1 MISPHTPPGTKVRL
15 CDEASHGRETRD
27 GRVVVDHEVVGVAP
41 DLGKVGMVR
50 KIIVHSSAPSGFVA
64 FVDGFV
70 LPSDLAALNYVD
82 LPECLTSCLTSQPLV
97 REEELTGAAG
107 VSCVPRRSLVAGAA
121 TISLSCSLSPLDRR
135 DNLRGFGVVE
145 PGNRLCHGGLHRHG
159 DSLLG
164 ARRRPTCLDQQRLER
179 ADDKGGR
186 IVTCSKDSVGRHA
199 QEAGD
204 LA

>member
-121 TISLSCSLSPLDRR
+121 TIFNSASNAASSPSLWSRFPACAGHTASRANSVSRRTSSGSVPHGRSSP
-135 DNLRGFGVVE
+135 
-145 PGNRLCHGGLHRHG
+145 
-159 DSLLG
+159 
-164 ARRRPTCLDQQRLER
+164 
-179 ADDKGGR
+179 
-186 IVTCSKDSVGRHA
+186 
-199 QEAGD
+199 D
-204 LA
+204 LARGVSASRALSGICFRSF